1 MARKGQRKG
10 NKYCFQQDYV
20 VGFTSN
26 KGSIFYIDKEDYEA
40 VRPYTWSEDVY
51 GYIYTTIDSK
61 YIKLHKFLL
70 DKNNLF
76 IVDHK
81 NRKKYD
87 NRRINLRK
95 ATKQENNRNH
105 KARKDNDSGVSGVVW
120 MRSNKNWSAVIY
132 INGHTKRCGSYRNI
146 EDAIKARL
154 EAEAKYFGE
163 FAPQKHLF
171 GQYGIKTKEENNE

>member
-1 MARKGQRKG
+1 MARKGERKG

-20 VGFTSN
+20 IGFTNN
-26 KGSIFYIDKEDYEA
+26 KDSEFYIDKEDYDI
-40 VRPYTWSEDVY
+40 VKLHTWSEDAN
-51 GYIYTTIDSK
+51 GYIYTVINNK
-61 YIKLHKFLL
+61 CIKLHKFLL
-70 DKNNLF
+70 NKDDIF
-76 IVDHK
+76 IVDHR

-87 NRRINLRK
+87 NRRSNLRK

-105 KARKDNDSGVSGVVW
+105 KVRKDNDSGVSGVVW
-120 MRSNKNWSAVIY
+120 IRSNKNWSAVIY
-132 INGHTKRCGSYRNI
+132 INGHTKRCGSYKNI

-171 GQYGIKTKEENNE
+171 EQYGIKIKEQTQ